1 MLLEA
6 GLQKGEK
13 GQKREVPCA
22 SIDLECRSDEKL

>member
-13 GQKREVPCA
+13 GQKERFLA
-22 SIDLECRSDEKL
+22 SIDLENRSDEKL